1 MIIAC
6 LLSSGYNT
14 SMIPVIICGG
24 VGTKMWPLS
33 SPKLP
38 KHFLPLIH
46 SKSLFELNWET
57 LRERFQANEIYLQTN
72 SEQAKIAKRMVPE
85 ILDENIF
92 IEPTS
97 SNQGPATGLAAALL
111 SKKGFGEE
119 PFFLI
124 QVDNL
129 RVPGENIFKMM
140 DLAEKLGEKTHKY
153 ITGGFVPERFIKGVD
168 FLLKGDLVDEQEGV
182 RIYRVAEYVDRNE
195 EEKIKK
201 NLSTG
206 KLLVHANHTCM
217 TPNSLLEMYKKYRPD
232 WFEPLKK
239 IVDGADLNEEYLKM
253 PKGAIEEITK
263 QVHAKNDSLV
273 IELPF
278 EWTDFG
284 TWESLEKY
292 YKANNIEPK
301 NGGMVEVDANNNFC
315 ISDSG
320 KKVAVLGLDNV
331 IVIEGDDGVLVCRRD
346 MSGRV
351 GEVV

>member
-1 MIIAC
+1 
-6 LLSSGYNT
+6 
-14 SMIPVIICGG
+14 MIPVIICGG

-46 SKSLFELNWET
+46 GKSLFELNWET
-57 LRERFQANEIYLQTN
+57 LRQKFAANEIYLQTN
-72 SEQAKIAKRMVPE
+72 TEQAEIAKKLVPE
-85 ILDENIF
+85 IVSENVF
-92 IEPTS
+92 IEPES
-97 SNQGPATGLAAALL
+97 RNQGPATGLAAALL
-111 SKKGFGEE
+111 LKKGKGDE

-140 DLAEKLGEKTHKY
+140 DLAEKLGKESHKY
-153 ITGGFVPERFIKGVD
+153 ITGGFLPDRFIKGVD
-168 FLLKGDLVDEQEGV
+168 FLLKGDLVDEQDGV
-182 RIYRVAEYVDRNE
+182 KIFKVAEYVDRNE
-195 EEKIKK
+195 EEKINT
-201 NLSTG
+201 NLNTD

-217 TPNSLLEMYKKYRPD
+217 TPNDMLKMFQEYRPD
-232 WFEPLKK
+232 WYEPLIK
-239 IVDGADLNEEYLKM
+239 IAEGGDITSEYAKM

-263 QVHAKNDSLV
+263 QVHAKGDSMV

-292 YKANNIEPK
+292 YKANDIEPIK
-301 NGGMVEVDANNNFC
+301 GEVKEVEANNNFC
-315 ISDSG
+315 ISNN
-320 KKVAVLGLDNV
+320 KKKIAIIGLDNV
-331 IVIEGDDGVLVCRRD
+331 IVVEGDDGILICRRD
-346 MSGRV
+346 LSGRV